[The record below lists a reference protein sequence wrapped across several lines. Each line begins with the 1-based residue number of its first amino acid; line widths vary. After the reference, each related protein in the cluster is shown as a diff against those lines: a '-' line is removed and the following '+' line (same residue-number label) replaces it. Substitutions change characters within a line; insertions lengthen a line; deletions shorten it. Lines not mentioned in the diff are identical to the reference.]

1 MHSCD
6 DIPKKMHSFKMRFL
20 SNLIGNF
27 LAVIPAV
34 SLGQFH
40 YKTLRNI
47 NIKALRLNQD
57 SYDAKVTLSKND
69 RK

>member
-1 MHSCD
+1 
-6 DIPKKMHSFKMRFL
+6 MRFL

-34 SLGQFH
+34 SLGQFY